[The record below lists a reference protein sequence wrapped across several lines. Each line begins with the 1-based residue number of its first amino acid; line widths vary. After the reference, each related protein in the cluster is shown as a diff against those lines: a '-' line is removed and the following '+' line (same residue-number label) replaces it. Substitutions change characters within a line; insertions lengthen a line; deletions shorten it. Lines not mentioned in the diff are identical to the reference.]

1 MSRKG
6 ALILVATAAIFAG
19 CPRSFGPGIVDTAEI
34 SQRVELDGGVV
45 RCPATGTELALGTS
59 AHALDAGAVALGPS
73 GGVLIRAA
81 RQRRGSAQLFEDWSA
96 LHQLITGS
104 LPDHVTVDTPPRFDP
119 GRLTLDYSSS
129 EDGQH
134 FTLRYV
140 LIQRDGAAC
149 RLTAIERH
157 SGDGGTVD
165 PLAGLRDAAR
175 SKDAPNWEVLEMA
188 LTPGAMVLIGGTPGY
203 LPPE

>member
-1 MSRKG
+1 MSSKG
-6 ALILVATAAIFAG
+6 ALTFAATAVIFAA
-19 CPRSFGPGIVDTAEI
+19 CPRGFGPGIVDTTETA
-34 SQRVELDGGVV
+34 QRVDLKAGVV
-45 RCPATGTELALGTS
+45 RCPATGTELTLGSS
-59 AHALDAGAVALGPS
+59 AHALDAGAVAVGPN
-73 GGVLIRAA
+73 GGVLVRAA
-81 RQRRGSAQLFEDWSA
+81 RQRRGSAQLFEDWTV
-96 LHQLITGS
+96 LHQLVTGS
-104 LPDHVTVDTPPRFDP
+104 VPDHVTVEKPPSFDP
-119 GRLTLDYSSS
+119 GRLTLDYASS

-134 FTLRYV
+134 FTLRYA

-149 RLTAIERH
+149 RITSIERQ
-157 SGDGGTVD
+157 SADGGTVD